1 MTVAYLF
8 LFPSDGYL
16 FQYGFIPADDCRI
29 VHHLA
34 EAEYV
39 RLIQQF
45 FYIIDGNRA
54 AGVFKVGS
62 RHAGRNHKIDGN
74 KRLVRTGKHRLPRI
88 LQHIEDTVN
97 ARDVGNFVRVGN
109 NGGSTAAERLPGK
122 IPRGRH
128 RGLNVQ
134 VRIDKS
140 RTHELAG

>member
-8 LFPSDGYL
+8 LFPSRRYL
-16 FQYGFIPADDCRI
+16 FQYGFIPADNCRV

-34 EAEYV
+34 ETEYV

-45 FYIIDGNRA
+45 FYIVHGNRA
-54 AGVFKVGS
+54 AGVLKIGS
-62 RHAGRNHKIDGN
+62 GHAGRNHKIDGN

-97 ARDVGNFVRVGN
+97 PCDVGNFVRVGDN
-109 NGGSTAAERLPGK
+109 SGSTAAERLPGK
-122 IPRGRH
+122 IPRRRH
-128 RGLNVQ
+128 RRLNMQ
-134 VRIDKS
+134 VRIDKP

>member
-8 LFPSDGYL
+8 LFPSRRYL

-34 EAEYV
+34 KAEYI
-39 RLIQQF
+39 RFIKQF
-45 FYIIDGNRA
+45 FYIVHGNRTTS
-54 AGVFKVGS
+54 VFKVGGG
-62 RHAGRNHKIDGN
+62 HAGRNHKIDGN

-97 ARDVGNFVRVGN
+97 TRNVGNFVRVGDN
-109 NGGSTAAERLPGK
+109 SGSTATERLPSK

-128 RGLNVQ
+128 RGLNV
-134 VRIDKS
+134 
-140 RTHELAG
+140 